1 MAAAGGALTL
11 PGVSG
16 IVTRVSEER
25 PTRPSGSARLSRWQL
40 LARWLQPGLGVKRWL
55 ALLVLG
61 IALLGLSFALLL
73 EGLYPMQPPS
83 ALLSDL
89 GLAQVP
95 AGWAAAMLAATG
107 LAASLLSLFRLNR
120 SLLSP
125 YARRGKA
132 VVEEV
137 ARHRRL
143 GKGPKIVA
151 IGGGTGLSTLLRG
164 LKHHTGNLT
173 AIVTMAD
180 DGGSSGRLRR
190 ALGLPPPGDL
200 RSCLAALSE
209 DEHLLTQ
216 LFQYRFLE
224 GEELDGHSFGNLFI
238 AAISGVTG
246 SFDRGIKEAG
256 RVLGIRGRVLPSTLS
271 NVSLVADKTPEL
283 DVRAIRVEGESRIPK
298 IRGQVRRI
306 YLEPGDP
313 PAYPEAVHALLN
325 ADLIVI
331 GPGSLYTSV
340 IPNLLVPDI
349 ANAVR
354 ASRAYRIYVCNVAT
368 QAGETDGYDCV
379 AHAQALEHHAG
390 PGLIDLVV
398 ANDCMEAKIPGDTQP
413 VYPPA
418 NGSIGLPVY
427 LSDLVDHERPW
438 RHDSVELAESLI
450 ALLEERTG
458 PLDLRPV
465 EKIETASS
473 LN

>member
-1 MAAAGGALTL
+1 MSEVRADSAGGT
-11 PGVSG
+11 S
-16 IVTRVSEER
+16 RR
-25 PTRPSGSARLSRWQL
+25 SRWQL
-40 LARWLQPGLGVKRWL
+40 FGRWLQPGLGVKRWL

-73 EGLYPMQPPS
+73 EGLVSLQDTAS
-83 ALLSDL
+83 LLASL
-89 GLAQVP
+89 GLGGFPPGLAV
-95 AGWAAAMLAATG
+95 AALGAIG
-107 LAASLLSLFRLNR
+107 LAASLLSIFRLNR

-125 YARRGKA
+125 FMRRGKPM
-132 VVEEV
+132 VEEV

-164 LKHHTGNLT
+164 LKHHSGNLT

-190 ALGLPPPGDL
+190 SLGLPPPGDL

-216 LFQYRFLE
+216 LFQYRFVE

-246 SFDRGIKEAG
+246 SFDLGIQEAG
-256 RVLGIRGRVLPSTLS
+256 RVLGIQGRVLPSTLS
-271 NVSLVADKTPEL
+271 NVLLVADKTPEL
-283 DVRAIRVEGESRIPK
+283 DAQAVRVEGESRIPK
-298 IRGQVRRI
+298 FRGQVRRL
-306 YLEPGDP
+306 YLEPSDP

-331 GPGSLYTSV
+331 GPGSLYTSI

-349 ANAVR
+349 AHAVR
-354 ASRAYRIYVCNVAT
+354 ASRAFRIYVCNVAT
-368 QAGETDGYDCV
+368 QAGETDGYDCE
-379 AHAQALEHHAG
+379 AHSRALEEHAG
-390 PGLIDLVV
+390 PGLVDLVV
-398 ANDCMEAKIPGDTQP
+398 ANDCLHTEIPGGAKS
-413 VYPPA
+413 VCPPE

-427 LSDLVDHERPW
+427 LADLVDDERPW
-438 RHDSVELAESLI
+438 RHDSIQLADSLI

-458 PLDLRPV
+458 PLDLPKV
-465 EKIETASS
+465 EKVESASS

>member
-1 MAAAGGALTL
+1 VPETKAD
-11 PGVSG
+11 SS
-16 IVTRVSEER
+16 R
-25 PTRPSGSARLSRWQL
+25 RPSRRSRWRL
-40 LARWLQPGLGVKRWL
+40 LGRWLQPGLGVKRWL

-61 IALLGLSFALLL
+61 VALLGVSFALLL
-73 EGLYPMQPPS
+73 DGVFSLHDS
-83 ALLSDL
+83 AALLDQL
-89 GLAQVP
+89 GIPGLPPGV
-95 AGWAAAMLAATG
+95 AAAVLGAAG
-107 LAASLLSLFRLNR
+107 LSASLLSIFRLNR

-125 YARRGKA
+125 FVRHGQP
-132 VVEEV
+132 VVDRV

-151 IGGGTGLSTLLRG
+151 IGGGTGLATLLRG

-190 ALGLPPPGDL
+190 SLGLPPPGDL

-209 DEHLLTQ
+209 DEDLLTQ
-216 LFQYRFLE
+216 LFQYRFVE
-224 GEELDGHSFGNLFI
+224 GDELDGHSFGNLFI

-246 SFDRGIKEAG
+246 SFDRGIEEAA
-256 RVLGIRGRVLPSTLS
+256 RVLGIQGRVLPSTLW
-271 NVSLVADKTPEL
+271 NVLLTADKTPEM
-283 DVRAIRVEGESRIPK
+283 DVQAIRVEGESRIPK
-298 IRGQVRRI
+298 VRGQVRRV

-325 ADLIVI
+325 ADLIVM

-354 ASRAYRIYVCNVAT
+354 ASRAFRIYVCNVAT
-368 QAGETDGYDCV
+368 QAGETDGYDCA
-379 AHAQALEHHAG
+379 AHTRALEEHAG
-390 PGLIDLVV
+390 PGLVDLVV
-398 ANDCMEAKIPGDTQP
+398 ANDLLYTEIPGGAQS
-413 VYPPA
+413 VCPPD

-427 LSDLVDHERPW
+427 LADLVDHERPW
-438 RHDSVELAESLI
+438 RHDSAQLAESLI

-458 PLDLRPV
+458 PLDLPKV
-465 EKIETASS
+465 ERVESASS